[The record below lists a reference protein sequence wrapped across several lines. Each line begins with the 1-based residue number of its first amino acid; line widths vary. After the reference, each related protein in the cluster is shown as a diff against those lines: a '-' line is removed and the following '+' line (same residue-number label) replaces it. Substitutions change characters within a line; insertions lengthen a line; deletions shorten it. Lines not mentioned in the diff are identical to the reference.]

1 MMRSDYGEPDTVVR
15 GKKPVKERMPPMQM
29 TARDWM
35 LLLILSLLWGG
46 SFFFT
51 AVAVREIPPL
61 TLVLCRV
68 GIAAPALFLYL
79 KLAGISIPM
88 SRAALGAFIG
98 MGVLNNLVPFTL
110 LFWAQTSITSGL
122 ASILN
127 ATTPIFSMLV
137 AHFMLADEKMAPNKM
152 AGVLAGIAGV
162 AVLIGGNALGGIDT
176 STLGIVACLGAA
188 LSYGFASVFGRRF
201 RALGIPPGAGALGQL
216 SASTLMMLPVA
227 LAIDMPWRLPMPGT
241 GALLA
246 TLGLALASTALAYLI
261 YFRLLAT
268 AGAVNAALVTL
279 LIPPSAILLGSGFL
293 GEELEARHLAGM
305 GLIGIGLLAVDG
317 RLFRRR

>member
-79 KLAGISIPM
+79 KLAGISIPL
-88 SRAALGAFIG
+88 SRAALGAFFG
-98 MGVLNNLVPFTL
+98 MGLLNNLVPFTL

-293 GEELEARHLAGM
+293 GEGLEARHLAGM

>member
-1 MMRSDYGEPDTVVR
+1 
-15 GKKPVKERMPPMQM
+15 MQM
-29 TARDWM
+29 TARDWT

-51 AVAVREIPPL
+51 AIAVREIPPL

-68 GIAAPALFLYL
+68 GIAAPALFVCL
-79 KLAGISIPM
+79 KLAGTRIPL
-88 SRAALGAFIG
+88 SRAALGAFFG

-152 AGVLAGIAGV
+152 AGVLAGITGV

-176 STLGIVACLGAA
+176 STLCIIACLGAA

-216 SASTLMMLPVA
+216 GASTLMMLPIA

-293 GEELEARHLAGM
+293 GEGLEPRHLAGM

-317 RLFRRR
+317 RLFRQR

>member
-1 MMRSDYGEPDTVVR
+1 
-15 GKKPVKERMPPMQM
+15 MQM
-29 TARDWM
+29 SARDWT

-68 GIAAPALFLYL
+68 GIAA
-79 KLAGISIPM
+79 
-88 SRAALGAFIG
+88 AALAVYLRVRGAALPLTGVTIRAFAG
-98 MGVLNNLVPFTL
+98 MGLLNNLIPFSL
-110 LFWAQTSITSGL
+110 LFWAQTEITSGL
-122 ASILN
+122 ASIVN

-137 AHFMLADEKMAPNKM
+137 AHFMLVDERMAPNKV

-162 AVLIGGNALGGIDT
+162 AVLIGGNALTGVDAT
-176 STLGIVACLGAA
+176 TLGIVACLGAA

-201 RALGIPPGAGALGQL
+201 RSMGIPPDAGALGQL
-216 SASTLMMLPVA
+216 GATTVMMIPIA
-227 LAIDMPWRLPMPGT
+227 LIVDQPWTLPMPGIA
-241 GALLA
+241 ALLA
-246 TLGLALASTALAYLI
+246 TLGLALAATALAYLI

-279 LIPPSAILLGSGFL
+279 LIPPSAILLGTLIL
-293 GEELEARHLAGM
+293 GEVLESRHLIGM
-305 GLIGIGLLAVDG
+305 ALIGIGLVAVDG
-317 RLFRRR
+317 RMFGRWKRKPPASF